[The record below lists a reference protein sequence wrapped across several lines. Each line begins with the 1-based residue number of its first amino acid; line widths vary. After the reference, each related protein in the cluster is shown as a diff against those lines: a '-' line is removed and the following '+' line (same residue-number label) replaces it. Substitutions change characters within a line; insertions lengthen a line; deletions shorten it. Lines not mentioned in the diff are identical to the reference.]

1 MSRQPTPF
9 VLGRGEVARRPSAP
23 AIQKTPAPA
32 FAGSPPRSQV
42 DIVRTAQRELRNT
55 DEYVREISRLWREA
69 QQSFLAIGRYL
80 VQAKRKLP
88 HGEFQKLVEASLPF
102 GRQTA
107 YELRMIAEAV
117 DAGRIPEPKLPQA
130 ASVAYQLATLKPD
143 DLAAAAHDGLV
154 RPDLRR
160 PEIIAWKRERLRR
173 SSGANQEALARRRA
187 RLAEIIRRHE
197 EELEKARRELAELDE
212 AVEGRV
218 SINGEAEEQD

>member
-1 MSRQPTPF
+1 MSRLPTPF
-9 VLGRGEVARRPSAP
+9 VLGRGEVARRPAIPASSPAAP
-23 AIQKTPAPA
+23 VSGVA
-32 FAGSPPRSQV
+32 PPRAQV
-42 DIVRTAQRELRNT
+42 DIVRTAQRELRNP

-80 VQAKRKLP
+80 VQGKRKLA
-88 HGEFQKLVEASLPF
+88 HGEFQRMVEASLPF

-117 DAGRIPEPKLPQA
+117 DGGRIPEPKLPQA

-143 DLAAAAHDGLV
+143 DLAAADQDGLV

-160 PEIIAWKRERLRR
+160 PEIITWKRERMLQ
-173 SSGANQEALARRRA
+173 SAGANNESLTRRRA

-212 AVEGRV
+212 AV
-218 SINGEAEEQD
+218 SAKIIDGEAQKQE

>member
-1 MSRQPTPF
+1 MSRQPAPTF
-9 VLGRGEVARRPSAP
+9 TLKRGDVARRPAAP
-23 AIQKTPAPA
+23 AAPAVPAP
-32 FAGSPPRSQV
+32 GVVPPRSQV
-42 DIVRTAQRELRNT
+42 DIVRTAQRELRNP

-80 VQAKRKLP
+80 VQAKRKLA
-88 HGEFQKLVEASLPF
+88 HGEFQRMVEASLPF

-117 DAGRIPEPKLPQA
+117 DGGRIPEPKLPQA

-143 DLAAAAHDGLV
+143 DLAAADQDGLV
-154 RPDLRR
+154 RPNLRR

-173 SSGANQEALARRRA
+173 SAGANHEALARRRA

-197 EELEKARRELAELDE
+197 EALEQARRELAELDE
-212 AVEGRV
+212 AVGGKVIIE
-218 SINGEAEEQD
+218 GEAEEQD

>member
-1 MSRQPTPF
+1 
-9 VLGRGEVARRPSAP
+9 
-23 AIQKTPAPA
+23 
-32 FAGSPPRSQV
+32 V
-42 DIVRTAQRELRNT
+42 DIVRTAQRELRNP

>member
-1 MSRQPTPF
+1 MSRPSKPF
-9 VLGRGEVARRPSAP
+9 VLGRGEVARRSAVPATSAP
-23 AIQKTPAPA
+23 AAPNS
-32 FAGSPPRSQV
+32 GITPPRAQV
-42 DIVRTAQRELRNT
+42 DIVRTAQRELRNP

-80 VQAKRKLP
+80 VQAKRRLA
-88 HGEFQKLVEASLPF
+88 HGEFQRMVEASLPF

-117 DAGRIPEPKLPQA
+117 DCGRIPEPKLPQA

-143 DLAAAAHDGLV
+143 DLAAADQDGLV

-160 PEIIAWKRERLRR
+160 PEIVTWKRERLRQ
-173 SSGANQEALARRRA
+173 SAGANHESLTRRRV

-212 AVEGRV
+212 AIGAKVV
-218 SINGEAEEQD
+218 DVEAEEQD